1 MLEDMPARQ
10 GRSHRRQWPPRP
22 TYGIL
27 TIALFVLIALRSA
40 AVIEWSWGLVLLPL
54 WFYLGMLVLLAG
66 LVITAKIAEPLAER
80 MYRRRLQRFRD
91 GRKPSRWLWR
101 QRDA

>member
-1 MLEDMPARQ
+1 M
-10 GRSHRRQWPPRP
+10 
-22 TYGIL
+22 L

-40 AVIEWSWGLVLLPL
+40 DVIKWPWGLVLLPL
-54 WFYLGMLVLLAG
+54 WFYLGMMVLVAG
-66 LVITAKIAEPLAER
+66 LVITAKIAEALAER

-91 GRKPSRWLWR
+91 GRRPSRWIWR

>member
-1 MLEDMPARQ
+1 MLEDMPASQ
-10 GRSHRRQWPPRP
+10 GRSYRRRWPPRP

-27 TIALFVLIALRSA
+27 TIALFMLIGLRSA
-40 AVIEWSWGLVLLPL
+40 GVIKWPWGLVLLPL
-54 WFYLGMLVLLAG
+54 WLYLGMLVLLAG
-66 LVITAKIAEPLAER
+66 LVITAKIAEPLPER

-91 GRKPSRWLWR
+91 GRKPSPWIWR